1 MLEYADKINFLSSED
16 RAIKSVPIKN
26 PGLCVS
32 VLDFGA
38 VGDGV
43 TDDTQA
49 FQNAI
54 NSGYNVYVPLAY
66 GFKYLITATLTLAKD
81 RQCIMGDEFVTHYFM
96 DYRGNADEFGNI
108 ERGCLFFRPSNT
120 TDTLFL
126 ATGQFQTFVNLCV
139 VRDQSNLAGDD
150 PVANICIKFDK
161 DTSNGTSITNVD
173 GEVRNCMFRHFDHTV
188 ELYGRGL
195 WYTDCYCIHNN
206 IDLYIDFKSDNEW
219 QASPSSSSMLQTFP
233 ANVGR
238 GIRFQNNRI
247 HTSLEFTIR
256 VASESVSGDTEGW
269 GSNVLNGAIISN
281 NQIDLGRGGFLFS
294 ADMYGCSVVDNVF
307 YRLSSNGITI
317 NGKTKDC
324 VFKGNIIRGIVS
336 TVYPAMDF
344 RPLYGFYIS
353 GDLDDCVISENV
365 IQHTAG
371 TGILSTGNTIT
382 RCLISGNRLDSYGEN
397 STLASFQ
404 RSGIVIE
411 NMSMSQ
417 IIGNSFNPANAPG
430 NFAIRPVNTS
440 TDVWTDSFIKSNSAY
455 VAGLTPFSPPTTSG
469 TARNDFQSWNQ

>member
-1 MLEYADKINFLSSED
+1 MLSYIDRFNFMGENSNVLQTL
-16 RAIKSVPIKN
+16 PIKN

-38 VGDGV
+38 KGDGT

-49 FQNAI
+49 FQSAI
-54 NSGYNVYVPLAY
+54 NSGFNVYVPLAY
-66 GFKYLITATLTLAKD
+66 GFKYLITGTLTLAKD
-81 RQCIMGDEFVTHYFM
+81 RQCIMGDEFITHYFM
-96 DYRGNADEFGNI
+96 DYRGSADEFGNI
-108 ERGCLFFRPSNT
+108 ERGCIFFRPSNT
-120 TDTLFL
+120 SDELFL
-126 ATGQFQTFVNLCV
+126 ASGQFQSFANLCV

-150 PVANICIKFDK
+150 PVANVCIKFDK

-206 IDLYIDFKSDNEW
+206 IDLYIDFKTDNDW
-219 QASPSSSSMLQTFP
+219 QTSPSSSSMLQTFP

-256 VASESVSGDTEGW
+256 VASEPVSGDTEGW
-269 GSNVLNGAIISN
+269 NSNVLNGAIIAN

-294 ADMYGCSVVDNVF
+294 ADMYGCSIVDNVF
-307 YRLSSNGITI
+307 YRLSTNGITI

-324 VFKGNIIRGIVS
+324 VIKGNVIRGLVS
-336 TVYPAMDF
+336 AVYPAMDF
-344 RPLYGFYIS
+344 RPVYGFYID
-353 GDLDDCVISENV
+353 GDLEDCVISDNV
-365 IQHTAG
+365 IQHTQGCA
-371 TGILSTGNTIT
+371 ILSTGNTLT
-382 RCLISGNRLDSYGEN
+382 RCVISNNRFDSYGET
-397 STLASFQ
+397 STLASYQ
-404 RSGIVIE
+404 RSGLVIE

-417 IIGNSFNPANAPG
+417 IIGNAFNPANAPG
-430 NFAIRPVNTS
+430 NYAIRPVSATA
-440 TDVWTDSFIKSNSAY
+440 DVWSDSYIQCNSAY
-455 VAGLTPFSPPTTSG
+455 VSGLTPFTPPSSSG
-469 TARNDFQSWNQ
+469 TVRNDFQSWNQ